1 MVIQLN
7 ENAFIFISGKGFI
20 LQSLTLLT
28 INQPRVF
35 WPIFVTPPP
44 LPDFSG
50 HFALTAFPV
59 AQEMALHVN
68 VRFQQ

>member
-7 ENAFIFISGKGFI
+7 ENAFIFTSGKGFI

-35 WPIFVTPPP
+35 WPIFVTPPHP
-44 LPDFSG
+44 QISVVIL
-50 HFALTAFPV
+50 L
-59 AQEMALHVN
+59 
-68 VRFQQ
+68 